1 LLKWVCF
8 LGFFTS
14 LSLFGQVT
22 IREGFTHQRIV
33 KDVAY
38 CIDSQHVWKREGLKP
53 FLKRDFRLLSK
64 HYIKHQNTFPIVLR
78 LEVKNVLNKDVSC
91 ILDFNNSE
99 INGLQV
105 AQFDAS
111 GKQVYASPLLGD
123 VFPFSKRL
131 IPYRVLA
138 VPFLIRA
145 NCTQTLFIGLENKN
159 RMITGYLDVDLEDYW
174 HLKTR
179 NTSFSNGWLVGL
191 YLGFILIG
199 IIIYFVLRQT
209 LFLYYTLYVT
219 GVTVLILTIWGY
231 PFQSVFPNNLW
242 LQDRFLLV
250 VQLFGLLFLNL
261 YALSLFQLEG
271 PLPFLQKT
279 KKGVLA
285 LFAFMILLVIIGIG
299 KWLDAEEVLSNV
311 LFSIEAL
318 NFACLVFSG
327 PVMYWYKKRNS
338 ALVFFLSFIPVG
350 LALLYSSLSFLIP
363 SMPYVLLMDSLSV
376 TLFLEVLVL
385 SIYMI
390 YQFKKSLLAK
400 IVLERA
406 LFASAKENQ
415 LAFMRGQEDEKKKIA
430 LELHD
435 GIATDLLVL
444 KKGLQHAGNST
455 WDTIDKDLERV
466 VFQIRTI
473 SHQLL
478 PWSFHHKSMKEAL
491 QDLFAPL
498 IFDYEVNMYIDELP
512 DWLGAFQQ
520 NQLFR
525 IIQELLKNT
534 LKHAEAK
541 HISFQLMNYDNLIEM
556 HLEDDGKGFSI
567 HSETKGI
574 GWKSVLSRAESI
586 GGELKIESHPNLGTV
601 VLFSLKRTVDSKA

>member
-1 LLKWVCF
+1 VGKSYFHLAIRKALHVLLKWVCF
-8 LGFFTS
+8 LGLFTGF
-14 LSLFGQVT
+14 SLFGQVT

-78 LEVKNVLNKDVSC
+78 LEVKNELNKDVSC

-299 KWLDAEEVLSNV
+299 KWLDAEEVLSNI
-311 LFSIEAL
+311 L
-318 NFACLVFSG
+318 
-327 PVMYWYKKRNS
+327 W
-338 ALVFFLSFIPVG
+338 G
-350 LALLYSSLSFLIP
+350 L
-363 SMPYVLLMDSLSV
+363 
-376 TLFLEVLVL
+376 
-385 SIYMI
+385 
-390 YQFKKSLLAK
+390 K
-400 IVLERA
+400 
-406 LFASAKENQ
+406 
-415 LAFMRGQEDEKKKIA
+415 
-430 LELHD
+430 
-435 GIATDLLVL
+435 
-444 KKGLQHAGNST
+444 
-455 WDTIDKDLERV
+455 
-466 VFQIRTI
+466 
-473 SHQLL
+473 
-478 PWSFHHKSMKEAL
+478 
-491 QDLFAPL
+491 
-498 IFDYEVNMYIDELP
+498 
-512 DWLGAFQQ
+512 
-520 NQLFR
+520 
-525 IIQELLKNT
+525 
-534 LKHAEAK
+534 
-541 HISFQLMNYDNLIEM
+541 
-556 HLEDDGKGFSI
+556 
-567 HSETKGI
+567 
-574 GWKSVLSRAESI
+574 
-586 GGELKIESHPNLGTV
+586 
-601 VLFSLKRTVDSKA
+601 